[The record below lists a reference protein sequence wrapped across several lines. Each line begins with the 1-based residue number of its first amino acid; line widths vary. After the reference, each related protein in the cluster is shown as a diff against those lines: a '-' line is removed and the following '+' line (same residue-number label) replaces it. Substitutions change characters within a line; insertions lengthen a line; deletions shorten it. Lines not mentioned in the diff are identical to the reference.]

1 MANLVS
7 SDSIKS
13 IKALCDYYGITKSLS
28 SSRKKSLLSFKLSEI
43 LKKNT
48 YKPAIDE
55 SETIKSWILSQDPS
69 KLHSIFFHCEPFISQ
84 ILIQMHI
91 HKYYN
96 GHIEFS
102 LLNKIDKRTS
112 DIELKSIFACK
123 KVSTTKCK
131 TLREEEKI
139 EKSLRFS
146 DCEEYCDS
154 ISLEKDLTQMPME
167 LLKLFDVI
175 SGGQCFKSACK
186 AYWDNGLK
194 QWGFEYPR
202 WLDPYASNSIARWA
216 CADFERS
223 VWMSY
228 YKAHGQDPRATGE
241 TKDLGSKDLPE
252 VVPESLVSIENTFF
266 CVKKT
271 ESLEIFPPHEKQKD
285 IFLEVMS
292 KLRSTNTTHICDFY
306 GPPSCDMYKTK
317 DSCHNFQNLKSL
329 DLFKAKLLESD
340 DKIVEFLFFS
350 PIHRV
355 CSILDIV
362 LKLFGMKCR
371 DLYNQKLMEE
381 LIIQENYVKDQ
392 EIQKKS
398 GKKPKAAKNHNS
410 RAPKAITQQITQKKP
425 LRNDNNDIIEA
436 CKTVAK
442 DLVDKIF
449 ADLYTSL
456 AEEHKFLNNSEHKTD
471 DGDFLIVSQRKN
483 KRPQIQQKTAA
494 YSLESTK
501 PKLSQR
507 GKTGTKKKLNS
518 SAKPKKSNFLWE
530 KSHNPPILTTNEAD
544 FPTLS
549 QAINALHALS
559 NKNFSKEKPS
569 AILSSENP
577 DTLHYE
583 IYNFVT
589 STLKKIQEKSKN
601 IHAML
606 EKINNIVS
614 ELLGGYIHIYGSYAT
629 GLAIES
635 SDIDLAILGVD
646 LHSRQLVQTAC
657 IQLASALKQLPFV
670 VSVNAIITAK
680 IPVIKLQT
688 DLKYFSG
695 IQSHEMIDITFIDT
709 FEGSHLG
716 IEAISFTKNLLSVF
730 PDMLFLAIV
739 LKNFL
744 YSINL
749 NSAYHGIFYIGGL
762 SSYSLVLWIAALFNS
777 MHAVPSD
784 LGELLECFLDFFGNK
799 FNPKEYGIN
808 VVNRGHVFP
817 LAQGGCEYTETG
829 GFERYAVTVDPI
841 NHTNNTTRTSYR
853 INEVLQEFS
862 NAHARLKEISNKR
875 KKRPTLKQ
883 IFKKFNR

>member
-1 MANLVS
+1 
-7 SDSIKS
+7 
-13 IKALCDYYGITKSLS
+13 
-28 SSRKKSLLSFKLSEI
+28 
-43 LKKNT
+43 
-48 YKPAIDE
+48 
-55 SETIKSWILSQDPS
+55 
-69 KLHSIFFHCEPFISQ
+69 
-84 ILIQMHI
+84 MHI

-112 DIELKSIFACK
+112 EIELKSIFACK
-123 KVSTTKCK
+123 KVSLSKCK
-131 TLREEEKI
+131 TLMEEEKI

-154 ISLEKDLTQMPME
+154 ISLEKDLTQMPIE
-167 LLKLFDVI
+167 LLKLFDMI

-202 WLDPYASNSIARWA
+202 WLDPYALNSIARWA

-241 TKDLGSKDLPE
+241 TKDLGLKDLPE

-266 CVKKT
+266 SVKKT
-271 ESLEIFPPHEKQKD
+271 ESLEIFPVYEKQKD
-285 IFLEVMS
+285 IFIEVMT
-292 KLRSTNTTHICDFY
+292 KLRSITNIQICDFY

-317 DSCHNFQNLKSL
+317 DSCHNFQNPKSL
-329 DLFKAKLLESD
+329 EMFQAKLLESD
-340 DKIVEFLFFS
+340 DKVVEFMFFS

-355 CSILDIV
+355 CSMLDVV
-362 LKLFGMKCR
+362 LKLFGMKIR

-392 EIQKKS
+392 EMQKKS
-398 GKKPKAAKNHNS
+398 TKKPKPTKTHNS
-410 RAPKAITQQITQKKP
+410 KTPKTIIQQNTPKKT
-425 LRNDNNDIIEA
+425 LRNDHKDIIEA
-436 CKTVAK
+436 CKIVTK

-449 ADLYTSL
+449 TNLYTSL
-456 AEEHKFLNNSEHKTD
+456 AEEHKFPNNSNPKTD
-471 DGDFLIVSQRKN
+471 DGEFLIVSQRKN

-501 PKLSQR
+501 PNLSQR

-530 KSHNPPILTTNEAD
+530 KSHNPPIPTTNEAD

-549 QAINALHALS
+549 QAINALHVLS
-559 NKNFSKEKPS
+559 KKNLPKEK
-569 AILSSENP
+569 LSIVLTSENQ
-577 DTLHYE
+577 DTLHNE

-589 STLKKIQEKSKN
+589 NTLKKIQDKSKS
-601 IHAML
+601 IQAML

-695 IQSHEMIDITFIDT
+695 IQSYEMIDITFIDT

-716 IEAISFTKNLLSVF
+716 IEAITFTKNLLSVF

-749 NSAYHGIFYIGGL
+749 NSAYHGGL

-777 MHAVPSD
+777 MNVVSSD

-808 VVNRGHVFP
+808 VVNRGHVF
-817 LAQGGCEYTETG
+817 LLTQGGCEYAEIG
-829 GFERYAVTVDPI
+829 GYERYAVTVDPI
-841 NHTNNTTRTSYR
+841 NHMNNTTRTSYR

-862 NAHARLKEISNKR
+862 NAHTRLKEIRNKG